1 MTYIYKKHTKTSNNF
16 HTRIV
21 NKPNRNWL
29 ISADE
34 SLFVYSTFG
43 LSFGALKD
51 RTDEIFRCQLI
62 KKHSFV

>member
-1 MTYIYKKHTKTSNNF
+1 MKTSNNF

-43 LSFGALKD
+43 ALKD
-51 RTDEIFRCQLI
+51 GTDEIFRCQLI
-62 KKHSFV
+62 LGTFPFFFSGGQVADI